1 MQAPSALETTQILI
15 RLPLAG
21 SRALKLIGGGMA
33 AASSP
38 LVFASLGLRLYSASV
53 ADESCLKIALRLL
66 SRLVGRVYCNLQQV
80 VAGELRATTSNGG
93 RIG

>member
-21 SRALKLIGGGMA
+21 SRTSKLIGGVVA

-38 LVFASLGLRLYSASV
+38 LVFASLGLRLLYSAFV
-53 ADESCLKIALRLL
+53 ADESCLVIALRLL
-66 SRLVGRVYCNLQQV
+66 SRAVGRV
-80 VAGELRATTSNGG
+80 
-93 RIG
+93 